1 MEIKWT
7 DTDPNTG
14 LKRFVRAAHF
24 AGKWEFSCRRERRAD
39 WEVWKNPS
47 REMWEELLES
57 LERRLPRREGV
68 EADDVKKIRTILATL
83 KDFPTSI

>member
-14 LKRFVRAAHF
+14 DKRFVRAERF
-24 AGKWEFSCRRERRAD
+24 AGRWEFSCRRERRSV
-39 WEVWKNPS
+39 WEVWRNPS

-57 LERRLPRREGV
+57 LERRLPRKEGI
-68 EADDVKKIRTILATL
+68 ELEDVKKIRAILANF
-83 KDFPTSI
+83 KENPTV